1 MGKIKIGY
9 SVLTSMTLIKSPLE
23 LGRKAK
29 EILRMKSNLI
39 KKINLDK
46 KYFEPH
52 WHSNGRH
59 KQFFSDFQ
67 LKLRVC
73 LKVKLEKQSQN

>member
-59 KQFFSDFQ
+59 KQLFQIFSLNFVFA
-67 LKLRVC
+67 LR
-73 LKVKLEKQSQN
+73 

>member
-9 SVLTSMTLIKSPLE
+9 RVLTSMTLIKSPLE

-39 KKINLDK
+39 KKINLVK
-46 KYFEPH
+46 RYFEPH
-52 WHSNGRH
+52 RHSNGRH
-59 KQFFSDFQ
+59 KQFFQIFSLNFVFTS
-67 LKLRVC
+67 R
-73 LKVKLEKQSQN
+73 

>member
-52 WHSNGRH
+52 WHSNGSINN
-59 KQFFSDFQ
+59 FFQIFSLNFVFA
-67 LKLRVC
+67 LR
-73 LKVKLEKQSQN
+73 